1 MGSKGSQLSQNKRKY
16 PYHGLQIFLLL
27 LFSFY
32 YSKYTLITL
41 LFSLP
46 QTHQVYSCHRA
57 CPLARNILLRYPSGS
72 AFSHLLK
79 YHLAF
84 LYQNISNST
93 HTTGILHL
101 LLYLLFLFISYL
113 FSYLAI
119 FSWIAVHSYRIQIL
133 LKQCLYFFHYH
144 FLSLTQL
151 QCLDLVGYQ

>member
-72 AFSHLLK
+72 ASLHSAIYSNITWLFFIRIYQIVHTP
-79 YHLAF
+79 LAF
-84 LYQNISNST
+84 FAFYCIFFF
-93 HTTGILHL
+93 
-101 LLYLLFLFISYL
+101 FLSVI
-113 FSYLAI
+113 YLAI
-119 FSWIAVHSYRIQIL
+119 
-133 LKQCLYFFHYH
+133 
-144 FLSLTQL
+144 
-151 QCLDLVGYQ
+151 